1 MTEAKTKPDS
11 KTTAK
16 KKPSNAP
23 KQIADKTARKANE
36 GVKKAA
42 SKTRESMTQKANPNT
57 DADESPQRYA
67 ENRIEESTEYAA
79 ERLKSKIKKP
89 ELNHKRHD
97 SPEEDRSSAAL
108 NADESDRLSA
118 KNGDYCQKSN
128 VQKERIEANG
138 DHNAAESEDLKGRS
152 TPSERPNAKEP
163 IERPEPKQTE
173 ILRDQRQAKTAEQN
187 PQAAQYQR
195 KVSAEKIV
203 KEKKDKR
210 QESSRTSDKDAKI
223 QLREDEPL
231 RDSTEKPLKGDAP
244 ESAKNPKVKEY
255 QVQKAQDQLRDAKAP
270 RTRSDELTANVRE
283 TDVKGDR
290 PIRAEAKEPVNP
302 QMKDYQVRKLREKPE
317 SRSIK
322 EPTSDVKEL
331 SRKEPTDRIR
341 EVSSRAEIK
350 EAPTETV
357 TIESQQRQLA
367 MDKYRNSL
375 KERRE
380 SEHAREFRAEEP
392 APSDA
397 TLHGTQQA
405 HYSEAKASRTAER
418 PNAGSESMHF
428 HADAHTPR
436 GLRSGRSIKE
446 AEKGVAD
453 AEKSAKGAVKTAD
466 KSIKT
471 AEKSVKT
478 SQQTI
483 KTSVKT
489 TEKTAEATAK
499 TAKATA
505 KTAQKTAQA
514 TAKATQKAAKAA
526 QAGAKATAKA
536 TKTAAQVISNVVK
549 WIVAAIKE
557 LIAAIIAGG
566 WVSVIVIAVVAIVSF
581 ILCLCFGVF
590 SSNEASSETGRPM
603 TAAIQEING
612 EFTDSINAKISRY
625 KRKYK
630 PDHVELV
637 YEGDTGSD
645 GGSVMNWADV
655 LGIYAVSTT
664 TDPENPTDVLIVT
677 DDKINTLREI
687 FNRMN
692 SVSYDVEI
700 ETEEVPAVDEHG
712 NPIYDDDGEQVMDEE
727 KTLTITITVSS
738 MGYREAAQVYGFD
751 ENQNEM
757 LREMMRPEYYPLF
770 AELTGDIIG
779 DGGEYGFGLDI
790 NPDLPPSELGYQIVQ
805 AAKRYIG
812 RSYASMDCSKLAR
825 TAYADVGLTSMN
837 GLSSVRMAQKCK
849 EMGCLFTD
857 PSQLQAGDLIF
868 FARFDPSR
876 GKDYCG
882 DFNRCGTGKCRRWLH
897 IHHVA
902 IYINET
908 YLIDSTGGDN
918 SVQIRKHW
926 GMDTAKWKWVC
937 FGRPTT

>member
-603 TAAIQEING
+603 TAAIQEINA
-612 EFTDSINAKISRY
+612 INAKISRY

>member
-11 KTTAK
+11 KTTTK

-42 SKTRESMTQKANPNT
+42 SKTRESMTQAANPNT

-97 SPEEDRSSAAL
+97 SLEEDRSSAAQ

-367 MDKYRNSL
+367 MDKYRNSV

-405 HYSEAKASRTAER
+405 HYSEAQVPRTSER
-418 PNAGSESMHF
+418 PNTGSESMRF
-428 HADAHTPR
+428 RADAHTPR

-446 AEKGVAD
+446 AERGVAN
-453 AEKSAKGAVKTAD
+453 AEKSAKATVKTAD

-712 NPIYDDDGEQVMDEE
+712 DPIYDDDGEQVMDEE

-882 DFNRCGTGKCRRWLH
+882 DVNRCGTGKCRRWLH